1 MVKWFKDKD
10 MLFRLLALG
19 IAVLMWMFVI
29 NEENPDYSKT
39 YRNIPM
45 QIDGVEHLSRSN
57 LVIVNGGSATIS
69 AKITGK
75 RDRMKLISSDKL
87 LAAVDVSSIT
97 EPGTYPLNFTVR
109 VDVPDVTVTTKSPQ
123 QITVEVVRFS
133 SASVPVTVELT
144 GALGADLTAKGC
156 SVTPNA
162 ITVRGPEEVV
172 ARIKSARIKYNLSGV
187 ESSVNEKTDYELLDY
202 AGNPVKDKL
211 LTVDAPSVQLKIP
224 LVMTKRIP
232 LTIGYYSSDLI
243 SADLIQATMS
253 VDSLL
258 LEGDPD
264 VIRNLNQ
271 IQVGSISLRNMVEAD
286 LRNYSFFFILPNGV
300 SYAPE
305 QEAVSKVSV
314 QIELPGYT
322 TREITASSA
331 YFMAPS
337 NFTYVDQTVT
347 FRVFGKQEDLENLTE
362 EDFFYTPSFSPSALK
377 PGQQVVLMRVS
388 AKDSSVKVLGSY
400 AVKIR
405 VPKP

>member
-1 MVKWFKDKD
+1 MQ
-10 MLFRLLALG
+10 
-19 IAVLMWMFVI
+19 LM
-29 NEENPDYSKT
+29 Y
-39 YRNIPM
+39 
-45 QIDGVEHLSRSN
+45 
-57 LVIVNGGSATIS
+57 
-69 AKITGK
+69 
-75 RDRMKLISSDKL
+75 
-87 LAAVDVSSIT
+87 
-97 EPGTYPLNFTVR
+97 
-109 VDVPDVTVTTKSPQ
+109 
-123 QITVEVVRFS
+123 
-133 SASVPVTVELT
+133 
-144 GALGADLTAKGC
+144 
-156 SVTPNA
+156 
-162 ITVRGPEEVV
+162 
-172 ARIKSARIKYNLSGV
+172 
-187 ESSVNEKTDYELLDY
+187 
-202 AGNPVKDKL
+202 
-211 LTVDAPSVQLKIP
+211 
-224 LVMTKRIP
+224 
-232 LTIGYYSSDLI
+232 GYYSSDLI

-271 IQVGSISLRNMVEAD
+271 IQVGSISLRNMVETD